1 MPEKSMENT
10 KNDFMLQLNGS
21 QKKKRF
27 KAEEHKFLQY
37 SDWVDIKP
45 FVMFFSVRKLYTK
58 KQFF

>member
-45 FVMFFSVRKLYTK
+45 FVMFFSV
-58 KQFF
+58 

>member
-21 QKKKRF
+21 QKKRF

-37 SDWVDIKP
+37 SD
-45 FVMFFSVRKLYTK
+45 
-58 KQFF
+58 